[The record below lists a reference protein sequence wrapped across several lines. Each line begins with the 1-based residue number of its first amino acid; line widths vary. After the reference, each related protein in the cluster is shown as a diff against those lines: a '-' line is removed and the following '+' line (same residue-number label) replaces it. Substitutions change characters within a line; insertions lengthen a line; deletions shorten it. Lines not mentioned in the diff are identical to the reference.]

1 MKNGTIAAIVEAPA
15 AKAGA
20 AAALY
25 RLHRL

>member
-1 MKNGTIAAIVEAPA
+1 MKHGTIAAIVEAPA

-20 AAALY
+20 AAALH